1 MDSDPGDGSD
11 LRPGDARKVIR
22 FLRRAG
28 GLATRVRK
36 DKFIEGGISE
46 LMDLQESIFKLQVDV
61 QAEISAAKRTLSKDA
76 ASLHYVSELR
86 RARELARKLG
96 DAAAW
101 TVLLLDR
108 RVIHSLRDNQ
118 AVPVPSRFENH
129 HRAMFDFAHSMI
141 SPEWG
146 IPIIH
151 DITDILRVGDVT
163 YVRPTGHQD
172 PLAHY
177 TTMELKISPG
187 VPVEDSDEDL
197 LNFSIQV
204 HAISRDPMVRPAHVT
219 AMNHAP
225 VAVERQER
233 QTRHANPRVQ
243 RQLKRM
249 RHAVE
254 GQSAEFY
261 KMSKVGD
268 AQVFTVHTEDDPD
281 PHWPLLRKAMR
292 EARKHGD
299 ASFSLGGFVTYTVV
313 YNPDRLTSSDFQPE
327 SMVASIREIMP
338 SPGRTGKDNL
348 TVQLVSEPRDDDKRL
363 PHVVVPMFLWD
374 VPRRAIDDMIRFRMV
389 VTAAWNM
396 GALAEL
402 IEAEGMEVR
411 PGPTGSDPRDYEV
424 VVPLKW
430 EDGAGE
436 YHLGV
441 PWDDVMLAVREFRGP
456 EAVLARLRAARDMT
470 QHVTLTDFIEQSD
483 ALEDD
488 ASTSENADGAS
499 R

>member
-1 MDSDPGDGSD
+1 MDSDPGDGSA
-11 LRPGDARKVIR
+11 LRPGDARKVTR
-22 FLRRAG
+22 FLRRTG

-36 DKFIEGGISE
+36 DKFIEGGLSE

-61 QAEISAAKRTLSKDA
+61 QAEISGAKRGMAKDA
-76 ASLHYVSELR
+76 ATLRYVHALR
-86 RARELARKLG
+86 RVRKLARKLG

-108 RVIHSLRDNQ
+108 KVIHSLRDNQ
-118 AVPVPSRFENH
+118 AVPIPSRFEIH

-163 YVRPTGHQD
+163 YVRPTGHED

-187 VPVEDSDEDL
+187 VPAKDSDEDL

-219 AMNHAP
+219 AMSSAS

-233 QTRHANPRVQ
+233 QARHPNPRVQ

-249 RHAVE
+249 RNAVE

-268 AQVFTVHTEDDPD
+268 AQVFTVRADDDPD
-281 PHWPLLRKAMR
+281 PHWSLLRRAMR
-292 EARKHGD
+292 QARTQGN
-299 ASFSLGGFVTYTVV
+299 ASFSLGGFVSYTVI
-313 YNPDRLTSSDFQPE
+313 YNAAGLTETDFQPE
-327 SMVASIREIMP
+327 SMVTSIEEIMP
-338 SPGRTGKDNL
+338 SAGRAGRNNL
-348 TVQLVSEPRDDDKRL
+348 TVQLVSEPPDDDKRL

-374 VPRRAIDDMIRFRMV
+374 VPRRAIEDIIRFRMV

-411 PGPTGSDPRDYEV
+411 PRPDGEDPRDFEV

-488 ASTSENADGAS
+488 ARTSENADGAS